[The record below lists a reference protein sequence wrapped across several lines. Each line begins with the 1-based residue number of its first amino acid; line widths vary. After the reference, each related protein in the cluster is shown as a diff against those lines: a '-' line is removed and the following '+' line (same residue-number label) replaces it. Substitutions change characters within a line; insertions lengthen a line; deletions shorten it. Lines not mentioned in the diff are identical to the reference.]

1 MFGIVIAVIVAA
13 WTVFISGNTMEAGF
27 LSGMGFLWVW
37 YWIWTVVIGVFITG
51 MMLVVTGAM
60 TFASAD
66 AMGSKVGGL
75 LGFAGGG
82 ALSILVITTVMISR
96 ALLLGGTYLL
106 MTSGTPEMSFAD
118 FNTNNLIF
126 GTLLLVVGLV
136 MSKSAN
142 SSSKDD

>member
-1 MFGIVIAVIVAA
+1 MFGIVIAIIVAA
-13 WTVFISGNTMEAGF
+13 WTVFISGHTMEAGF

-37 YWIWTVVIGVFITG
+37 YWIWTIVIGALLVT
-51 MMLVVTGAM
+51 MMLVATGAL

-75 LGFAGGG
+75 LGFVGGG
-82 ALSILVITTVMISR
+82 ALSILVIAIVMISR

-106 MTSGTPEMSFAD
+106 MTAGTPEMHFAD

-136 MSKSAN
+136 MSKSTG
-142 SSSKDD
+142 SSSSDD

>member
-13 WTVFISGNTMEAGF
+13 WTVFIGGNTMEAGF

-37 YWIWTVVIGVFITG
+37 YWIWTTVIGVFITG
-51 MMLVVTGAM
+51 MMLIVTGALM
-60 TFASAD
+60 FASAD
-66 AMGSKVGGL
+66 AMGSKVGSL
-75 LGFAGGG
+75 LGFAGGA
-82 ALSILVITTVMISR
+82 ALSILVITIVMISR

-106 MTSGTPEMSFAD
+106 MTSGTSEMSFAD

-136 MSKSAN
+136 MSKSAS